1 MELEEIKQLVYK
13 KVSLAKAAS
22 MQLGLMNFKQKNA
35 ILLAMADGLEKNIKE
50 IIPLSA
56 PGSLRAS
63 PESSS
68 KWRTTSSFTRANT
81 LTQQAT

>member
-22 MQLGLMNFKQKNA
+22 MQLGLMDFKQKNA

-50 IIPLSA
+50 IIFHNEIDVETA
-56 PGSLRAS
+56 KRAGL
-63 PESSS
+63 ESDLIE
-68 KWRTTSSFTRANT
+68 R
-81 LTQQAT
+81 